1 MKIKILRIIIVLSG
15 LVTLYN
21 CSLKKMGVR
30 ATMPVLRGGN
40 AALTKESDYELVKAS
55 LPGNL
60 MMLQGLLE
68 VDPENVEILT
78 IAAQGFCSYAFGF
91 VEDEDKERAKGL
103 YRKGIEYGI
112 KALRLGDS
120 DFDRALKNGSPL
132 WDAVRV
138 LDDKDLVPA
147 IMWTGQCI
155 GNLVNLDMSDPENLI
170 ELPKAKAL
178 MEKVIEL
185 DDTYF
190 YGSAHLFMA
199 AYYAGL
205 PATFGGGLD
214 KAQKEFDIVFK
225 MTERKFLLA
234 QYFYAKLYA
243 TTSKDEKLFDDTIKE
258 ILETPSDVL
267 PEQKLVNEIA
277 KRKAKI
283 LLKTKSKYF

>member
-1 MKIKILRIIIVLSG
+1 MKIKILKNLLVLVG
-15 LVTLYN
+15 TIFIYN
-21 CSLKKMGVR
+21 CSLQKIGVR
-30 ATMPVLRGGN
+30 ATMPVVRGGN
-40 AALTKESDYELVKAS
+40 TAVTKESDYDLVKSA

-68 VDPENVEILT
+68 LDPENVEVLT
-78 IAAQGFCSYAFGF
+78 IAAQGFCSYALGF
-91 VEDEDKERAKGL
+91 VEDEDRERAKML
-103 YRKGIEYGI
+103 YKKGIEYGI
-112 KALRLGDS
+112 KALRYSDS
-120 DFDRALKNGSPL
+120 KFDRALKEGTPL
-132 WDAVRV
+132 WDAVKV

-147 IMWTGQCI
+147 ILWTGQCI
-155 GNLVNLDMSDPENLI
+155 GNMVNLDMSDPENLI
-170 ELPKAKAL
+170 ELPKARAL

-190 YGSAHLFMA
+190 YGAAHLFMA

-205 PATFGGGLD
+205 PATFGGGLE
-214 KAQKEFDIVFK
+214 KSQKEFDRVFEI
-225 MTERKFLLA
+225 TGRKFLLA

-243 TTSKDEKLFDDTIKE
+243 TTAKDEKLFDDTIKE

-277 KRKAKI
+277 KRKAKL